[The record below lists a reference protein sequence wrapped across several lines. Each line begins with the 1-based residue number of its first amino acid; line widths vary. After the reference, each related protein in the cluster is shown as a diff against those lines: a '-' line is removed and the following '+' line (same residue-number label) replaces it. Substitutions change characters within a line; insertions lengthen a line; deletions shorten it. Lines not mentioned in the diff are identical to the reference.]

1 MKWTRS
7 ELSGSSSEEIRF
19 DEAVEIDPE
28 VFASNS
34 RINGVKDVRVS
45 GTGLYQE
52 ASERFYVNME
62 IHGIMCLPDAV
73 TGLEIECPFETER
86 EQVFAFEDT
95 DEDDVWVVK
104 GEVIELLPV
113 VIEEILSEVPLQVTE
128 ASPEDYPSGDGWR
141 VISEEEFEKSQAEK
155 GDPRLAKLRDY
166 GKE

>member
-1 MKWTRS
+1 MK
-7 ELSGSSSEEIRF
+7 SS
-19 DEAVEIDPE
+19 
-28 VFASNS
+28 
-34 RINGVKDVRVS
+34 
-45 GTGLYQE
+45 
-52 ASERFYVNME
+52 
-62 IHGIMCLPDAV
+62 
-73 TGLEIECPFETER
+73 
-86 EQVFAFEDT
+86 T

-104 GEVIELLPV
+104 DEVIELLPV

>member
-1 MKWTRS
+1 M
-7 ELSGSSSEEIRF
+7 LSGSSSEEIRF

-52 ASERFYVNME
+52 ASERFYVKME
-62 IHGIMCLPDAV
+62 IHGIMCLPDA
-73 TGLEIECPFETER
+73 ETER

-104 GEVIELLPV
+104 DEVIELLPV